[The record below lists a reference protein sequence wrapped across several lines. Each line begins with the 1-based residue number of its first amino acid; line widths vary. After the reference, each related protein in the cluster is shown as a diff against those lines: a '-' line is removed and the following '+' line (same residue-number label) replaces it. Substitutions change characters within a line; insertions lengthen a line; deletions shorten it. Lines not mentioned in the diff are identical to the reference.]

1 MVRAS
6 DRMCSKGAV
15 SQIPLV
21 PLRIPIL
28 PGVGCGRRDHHPKV
42 WVPVGSLKG
51 FVMEGYLVIN
61 RREKKKKKK
70 RKKTMT
76 KRLL

>member
-51 FVMEGYLVIN
+51 FVMEGSLVIN

>member
-51 FVMEGYLVIN
+51 FVMEGSLVIN
-61 RREKKKKKK
+61 RREKKKEKK

-76 KRLL
+76 KRLH

>member
-28 PGVGCGRRDHHPKV
+28 LGVGCGRRDHHPKV

-51 FVMEGYLVIN
+51 FVMEGSLVIN